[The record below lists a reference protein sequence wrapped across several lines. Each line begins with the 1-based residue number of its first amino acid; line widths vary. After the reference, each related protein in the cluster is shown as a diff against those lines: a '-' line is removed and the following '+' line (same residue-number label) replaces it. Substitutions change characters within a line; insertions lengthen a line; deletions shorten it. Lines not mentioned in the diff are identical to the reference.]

1 MNSTNN
7 NSYKMAAAKVFL
19 DLYTLIKAD
28 EQEIK
33 HNENKID
40 KTIDDKPNKI
50 NLLDL
55 NKDIINIIGDF
66 VKKDNLKRE
75 REEIENVEQII
86 NGKTIIFRNFCGNY
100 ISNTYKLNTNEAIK
114 KYIFDYIN
122 MEFPDIKTY
131 AKNYKIRLN
140 KDDKRMCAW
149 VLFKRCKLIL
159 AQNKVIYNMD
169 DEKDF
174 FEEYLTLNNLNMKQK
189 FEYHTNVY

>member
-7 NSYKMAAAKVFL
+7 DSYEMAAAKVFC
-19 DLYTLIKAD
+19 DLYALIKED
-28 EQEIK
+28 EYKNVIS
-33 HNENKID
+33 N
-40 KTIDDKPNKI
+40 TINDKPKQI

-55 NKDIINIIGDF
+55 NKDILNIIGDS

-75 REEIENVEQII
+75 REEVINVEQII
-86 NGKTIIFRNFCGNY
+86 NGKTIIFRNFCGDH
-100 ISNTYKLNTNEAIK
+100 ISYPVNTKEAIK
-114 KYIFDYIN
+114 KYLFNYVN
-122 MEFPDIKTY
+122 EEFTDIKNY

-159 AQNKVIYNMD
+159 TQNKVIYNMD

-189 FEYHTNVY
+189 FEYHNHVY